1 MVLWLME
8 RGEFVV
14 IDLMIIPDLVTNVTL
29 SRTKVLLFMHSIL
42 CSPWFITMAERRNR
56 GDTRKKRRD
65 HDPV

>member
-42 CSPWFITMAERRNR
+42 
-56 GDTRKKRRD
+56 
-65 HDPV
+65 